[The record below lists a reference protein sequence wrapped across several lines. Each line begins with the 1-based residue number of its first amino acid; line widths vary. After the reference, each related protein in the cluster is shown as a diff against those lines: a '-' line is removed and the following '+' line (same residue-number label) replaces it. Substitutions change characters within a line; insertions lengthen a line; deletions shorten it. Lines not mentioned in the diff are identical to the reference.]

1 VLVTNAVR
9 QIDPAPE
16 ARQQARTHLFVSA
29 TLYAG
34 SSSRPVHVRNMSQ
47 FGALIEGDELP
58 EVGERVRLKRGQL
71 QAAGWIA
78 WRVGRKA
85 GVKLEA
91 SAQVSDWMSRQVSN
105 SQERVDA
112 LVSIA
117 RNDASKAAAVAA
129 KENGRM
135 PLEVELG
142 QLRAELAE
150 LESALL
156 ADVILVATHPE
167 IQTLDISVQRID
179 RILTSLRAE

>member
-1 VLVTNAVR
+1 
-9 QIDPAPE
+9 
-16 ARQQARTHLFVSA
+16 
-29 TLYAG
+29 
-34 SSSRPVHVRNMSQ
+34 
-47 FGALIEGDELP
+47 
-58 EVGERVRLKRGQL
+58 
-71 QAAGWIA
+71 
-78 WRVGRKA
+78 
-85 GVKLEA
+85 
-91 SAQVSDWMSRQVSN
+91 
-105 SQERVDA
+105 
-112 LVSIA
+112 
-117 RNDASKAAAVAA
+117 VAA